1 VAGPI
6 TRQVSRRSLVRA
18 GVVLGA
24 SALIGHGRGVDALA
38 AGAPGYPPYNPAL
51 KGEKAKLACWL
62 LPELA
67 SHPAYKQAI
76 ALFQRQYPG
85 LSVSVTPIAKDDIL
99 TKLKIAL
106 AGDGAIPDLVSH
118 HGYVLGAQGLAYE
131 SDALWSA
138 WGAESTFLPSAL
150 HDVEWRLDKFGI
162 PAVSNAVLTIL
173 HADMFAK
180 AGVAIPTANTTFAEF
195 TNTVTKVRKANGTKY
210 GTILSADPAT
220 VTALIH
226 ANGGVLFN
234 TVQGRNVAALADRRV
249 VDAVRFYTE
258 LGWKWKLAPLPG
270 GGPVN
275 KAYLAQLFSAR
286 IAPAFF
292 GTIADVALIQASG
305 GASLAVAPLPGGS
318 TGKTTGSVSDGASLV
333 VVGGTRKPHAAFELA
348 KWLIAEPPALGVAR
362 TLRLAPTVASYF
374 KDPLFHGDRLADTY
388 FSVAQTA
395 TPIGLDAYTAA
406 FDLYRDALRSAFGG
420 SDAERALSGIQ
431 TKCQTA
437 MDKADAGVDADQ

>member
-1 VAGPI
+1 MPDQIA
-6 TRQVSRRSLVRA
+6 RAMSRRSFVRA
-18 GVVLGA
+18 GMVLGA
-24 SALIGHGRGVDALA
+24 ASLVGPGLGGAADA
-38 AGAPGYPPYNPAL
+38 AGASGYPPYNPAL
-51 KGEKAKLACWL
+51 KGERARLAFWL

-76 ALFQRQYPG
+76 SLFQRQYPG
-85 LSVSVTPIAKDDIL
+85 IAVSVTPIAKDDIL

-150 HDVEWRLDKFGI
+150 RDVEWRLDKFGI

-180 AGVAIPTANTTFAEF
+180 AGVAMPTTNTTFAEF
-195 TNTVTKVRKANGTKY
+195 TEAVTKVRKANGTRY

-220 VTALIH
+220 VTAVIH
-226 ANGGVLFN
+226 ANGGVLFK
-234 TVQGRNVAALADRRV
+234 TVQGRNVATLTDRRV
-249 VDAVRFYTE
+249 VEAVRFYSE
-258 LGWKWKLAPLPG
+258 LGWKLKLAPLPG
-270 GGPVN
+270 SGPVN
-275 KAYLAQLFSAR
+275 NAYLAQLFSAR
-286 IAPAFF
+286 VAPAFF
-292 GTIADVALIQASG
+292 GTIADVSLIQASG
-305 GASLAVAPLPGGS
+305 NAALALAPLPGGI
-318 TGKTTGSVSDGASLV
+318 TGKTTGSVSNGASLV

-348 KWLIAEPPALGVAR
+348 KWLTAKRPALDVAR

-395 TPIGLDAYTAA
+395 TPIGLDAYTEA
-406 FDLYRDALRSAFGG
+406 FDLYQDALRAAFGG
-420 SDAERALSGIQ
+420 QDALHVLAGIQ
-431 TKCQTA
+431 AKCQSA